1 MSEYSALV
9 SEPRLFGEDWD
20 VIDENHAVRENLLTL
35 RDQLVQE
42 RHDRELN
49 GQPFEDIIVAI
60 ENIDNLWHILFDDLD
75 NMLEDLLRM

>member
-42 RHDRELN
+42 RHDSGNRKL
-49 GQPFEDIIVAI
+49 VAFVAY
-60 ENIDNLWHILFDDLD
+60 LFDDLD